1 MDARKNPFD
10 MQDAVLAATADVQ
23 RLVMEVVRE
32 MNETDQM
39 KKVRQMWMS
48 MPPEM
53 KEKFKAE
60 KPEVYAAFIRSLN
73 E

>member
-1 MDARKNPFD
+1 MKVKGSFD
-10 MQDAVLAATADVQ
+10 MQDAVLAATAEVQ

-32 MNETDQM
+32 VSEEDQM

-60 KPEVYAAFIRSLN
+60 KPEEYAAFIRTFN
-73 E
+73 D